1 MLDATA
7 VRQLVFSDLY
17 LGHPTLEDRFCD
29 VPGASANPL
38 RASAALRGDLD
49 LLIGVCKAALA
60 GPRAPARC
68 KVAHDGVDYHMTTM
82 LTAGGQVFVLRRIAA
97 AIRSLAELGIPNAF
111 IPALLARGLSGLFL
125 VAGPAK
131 SGKTSTACAMV
142 KERLAAHGGVAV
154 TGEAL
159 IELPLEG
166 SYGDGVCYQTGTGA
180 DNGASCAEALRRV
193 LGSGAHI
200 ILLDEIRDQEAAV
213 AALRASIDG
222 YLLISTM
229 RADSATQ
236 AIGKLESLAAERL
249 GAEHARALMAEGVA
263 GVLYQQLGTSAKMT
277 LKTDMLLLKDA
288 PSARSH
294 VRNGQYDLLAAIA
307 RQQMAALIASNAAH
321 PLAQR

>member
-29 VPGASANPL
+29 VPGAAANPL

-49 LLIGVCKAALA
+49 RLIAVCKAALA

-68 KVAHDGVDYHMTTM
+68 QVAHDGVNYHMTTM
-82 LTAGGQVFVLRRIAA
+82 LTAGGQVFVLRKIASV
-97 AIRSLAELGIPNAF
+97 IHTLAELGIPNAY
-111 IPALLARGLSGLFL
+111 IPALLARGLSGLFI

-131 SGKTSTACAMV
+131 SGKTSSACAMV
-142 KERLAAHGGVAV
+142 KDRLAAHGGVAV

-166 SYGDGVCYQTGTGA
+166 SYGDGVCYQTATGG
-180 DNGASCAEALRRV
+180 DGGFAEAFRRV

-200 ILLDEIRDQEAAV
+200 IMLDEIRDQEAAV
-213 AALRASIDG
+213 AVLRASIDG

-236 AIGKLESLAAERL
+236 AVGKLESLAAERI
-249 GAEHARALMAEGVA
+249 GAVHARALMADGLA
-263 GVLYQQLGTSAKMT
+263 GVLHQQLGGGAKKT
-277 LKTDMLLLKDA
+277 LKTEMLLLKDA

-294 VRNGQYDLLAAIA
+294 LRNGQYDLLAAIA
-307 RQQMAALIASNAAH
+307 RQQMAALIAGSAAI
-321 PLAQR
+321 PVLQR

>member
-1 MLDATA
+1 MLDVTA

-29 VPGASANPL
+29 VPGAPANPL
-38 RASAALRGDLD
+38 CASAALRDDLD

-68 KVAHDGVDYHMTTM
+68 RVAHDGVDYHMTTM
-82 LTAGGQVFVLRRIAA
+82 VTAGGQVFVLRKLAGT
-97 AIRSLAELGIPNAF
+97 IRSLAELGIPNAF
-111 IPALLARGLSGLFL
+111 IPALLGRGLSGLFL
-125 VAGPAK
+125 VAGAAK
-131 SGKTSTACAMV
+131 SGKTSTACAIV
-142 KERLAAHGGVAV
+142 KERLAAHGGVAL
-154 TGEAL
+154 TGESL

-180 DNGASCAEALRRV
+180 DASVAEALRRV

-200 ILLDEIRDQEAAV
+200 ILLDEIRDQESAV

-249 GAEHARALMAEGVA
+249 GAVHARALMADGLA
-263 GVLYQQLGTSAKMT
+263 GVLHQQLGASAKIT
-277 LKTDMLLLKDA
+277 LRTDMLMLKEA

-294 VRNGQYDLLAAIA
+294 LRSGQYDLLAAIA
-307 RQQMAALIASNAAH
+307 RQQMAVLIAASAAI
-321 PLAQR
+321 PMAQR

>member
-49 LLIGVCKAALA
+49 LLIDVCKAALA

-97 AIRSLAELGIPNAF
+97 AIRSLAELGMPNAF

-180 DNGASCAEALRRV
+180 DSSCAEALRRV

-263 GVLYQQLGTSAKMT
+263 GVLCQQLGTSVKTT
-277 LKTDMLLLKDA
+277 LKADMLLLKDA

-294 VRNGQYDLLAAIA
+294 VRNGQYDLLAGIA
-307 RQQMAALIASNAAH
+307 RQQMAALIASSAAH